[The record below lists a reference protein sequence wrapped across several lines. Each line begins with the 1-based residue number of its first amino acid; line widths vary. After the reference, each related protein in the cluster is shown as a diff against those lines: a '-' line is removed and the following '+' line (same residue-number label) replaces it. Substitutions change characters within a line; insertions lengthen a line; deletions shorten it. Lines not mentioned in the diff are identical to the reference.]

1 MQNIQITC
9 PTDTN
14 IEPNVGMNLIE
25 NAYAGEKHHMRFK
38 SNPNDMIPNLQGSE
52 PADEISNTLSSK
64 NAKKTDGKHNAAEH
78 CIYYQNKFFLN
89 ALKKS

>member
-64 NAKKTDGKHNAAEH
+64 NAKKQTANIMPQSIAYTTKTNFSLMH
-78 CIYYQNKFFLN
+78 
-89 ALKKS
+89 